1 MFFVCLLK
9 GPSAAKPGQARPGQA
24 RVHARSSAD
33 KTFPLVD
40 SSTATCHG
48 RWCDIQPLSTGQGGK
63 QRQAQ
68 EDIRGSD
75 GGEEGAES
83 GENRSVRNTREA
95 VDVEPQRHHVDRGPS
110 LQGAAAAAAAA
121 ETCRQE
127 ERDMASIFHTVN
139 KMSFAVQGKYT
150 ASHSNFSKIH
160 TYMHSHT
167 LITKS
172 LQSSTWQR
180 HTNRIFF
187 FSPPSLLFSSRT
199 KQHPCLSQKPFYLC
213 LNVKMKTQIPQNVT

>member
-1 MFFVCLLK
+1 MEEK
-9 GPSAAKPGQARPGQA
+9 RGQNQVR
-24 RVHARSSAD
+24 
-33 KTFPLVD
+33 
-40 SSTATCHG
+40 
-48 RWCDIQPLSTGQGGK
+48 TG
-63 QRQAQ
+63 A
-68 EDIRGSD
+68 
-75 GGEEGAES
+75 
-83 GENRSVRNTREA
+83 SVRNTREA

-110 LQGAAAAAAAA
+110 LQGAAAAAAA

-187 FSPPSLLFSSRT
+187 SPPLLFSSRLA
-199 KQHPCLSQKPFYLC
+199 QNNIHACLKSLSILC